1 VSFLGYM
8 PVSNPCIRLFMANLI
23 ITYWRDIPS
32 AVSVKLG
39 RREEKRM
46 LDNRF
51 MEAIDMAAMRGGATD
66 TDSYLADWRRAE
78 PIPVGDDLSAEVEK
92 AKAELE
98 STYDLDRIKLLI
110 ANGGKLSS

>member
-1 VSFLGYM
+1 
-8 PVSNPCIRLFMANLI
+8 MANLI

-39 RREEKRM
+39 RKEEKRM
-46 LDNRF
+46 LAERF
-51 MEAIDMAAMRGGATD
+51 QEAIDMAAMRGDATD

-78 PIPVGDDLSAEVEK
+78 PISVGDDLLAEVEK
-92 AKAELE
+92 AKSDIEAA
-98 STYDLDRIKLLI
+98 YDKERLKTLI

>member
-1 VSFLGYM
+1 
-8 PVSNPCIRLFMANLI
+8 MANLV

-32 AVSVKLG
+32 AVSVKIG
-39 RREEKRM
+39 RKEEKRM

-66 TDSYLADWRRAE
+66 TDSYLADWRRADA
-78 PIPVGDDLSAEVEK
+78 IPVGDDLSAEVEK
-92 AKAELE
+92 AKSDIEAA
-98 STYDLDRIKLLI
+98 YDKERLKTLI